1 MGKAKR
7 SKKNKRNNN
16 KSKQSNNHGGPMDIP
31 DGVNLAGEGSAGI
44 LGRIRHGDPRV
55 RLGAMT
61 ALSAT
66 ILDADS
72 LIAAAA
78 TSTASGSEEGSHA
91 SSSKKKKPI
100 SDALLKAISERVL
113 DPDTAVAVNAAGCI
127 SNYAAF
133 SADVEEN
140 NATATSSGTRNPAV
154 LGGLGE
160 VLLGRIVQCQKDI
173 TRYGRELAALS
184 QTAAAAASANAS
196 SAGGD
201 MNIKTAGNAANK
213 MGKCMRRLEEQ
224 WTLAHLCLEGLAGLV
239 ERSPMALERFGGA
252 GHHANLVG
260 GTIGISYLA
269 GQFLQSTSSSF
280 NVAAASFAADAGID
294 EATTKAVSDAACSA
308 ARCMHSALDEN
319 PALLQSVLD
328 ASISTTCAGGGAAA
342 PPPPLQ
348 VLLSVVSSGSM
359 PALARLHS
367 AGALITA
374 RHLLPQTIVGDTT
387 SSTATSTPNTGTTA
401 SDLQSKL
408 NEMDGIL
415 SAHVLPLLT
424 QYLQYQ
430 PTIAAAL
437 IARVSST
444 QRERDA
450 ELEDVKVERE
460 VQEAVEHRKESARSI
475 ARRQKVVKEEKKAA
489 EQAAREA
496 VARGSAVA
504 MMEDSVGAA
513 SINASATSP
522 SLVSTESDQKGES
535 DVVESAED
543 LYDRAVKAWRA
554 SCLPL
559 MLAVEVAA
567 NLCAGSGPT
576 NGESG
581 DQNVDEADDMMWD
594 SDDETDL
601 LVASA
606 RAAHADGNREA
617 LAAVAAARDEK
628 LFGEIVRLNIPTRV
642 VEIVRSIILSHAADE
657 SSMPDIAI
665 DDLVELLSKCGVCG
679 GNAAGSIHAWAERK
693 EESKQL
699 WDLLCGIART
709 PFGPSDTNDLNI
721 AGKAAAISI
730 MLALL
735 RNRPGLIS
743 SVGEEDLKTVL
754 ALLLGDSTCADA
766 RRDCVAILG
775 ILCSKPHPPVVNGM
789 VCDAFLSVLA
799 REDEE
804 VAIISEILDVIM
816 DVYSADDVDEGN
828 HEAIFRQKNVLAALK
843 AILPNFKRRITLERG
858 KVDAES
864 FEMLMECALNTK
876 RFIAYK
882 SGM

>member
-16 KSKQSNNHGGPMDIP
+16 KSKQSNNHGGPMAIP
-31 DGVNLAGEGSAGI
+31 DGVNLAGEGTAGI

-78 TSTASGSEEGSHA
+78 TASGSEEGSHA
-91 SSSKKKKPI
+91 SSSKKKKSI

-140 NATATSSGTRNPAV
+140 NATATSSSTRNPAV

-160 VLLGRIVQCQKDI
+160 VLLGRISQCQKDI
-173 TRYGRELAALS
+173 TSYGQELTALS
-184 QTAAAAASANAS
+184 QTAAAAVSANAG

-213 MGKCMRRLEEQ
+213 MEKCMRRLEEQ

-252 GHHANLVG
+252 GHRVNLVG

-269 GQFLQSTSSSF
+269 GQFLQPTSSSF
-280 NVAAASFAADAGID
+280 NVAAASCAVDAGID

-328 ASISTTCAGGGAAA
+328 ASISTTCAGAAA
-342 PPPPLQ
+342 PLQ
-348 VLLSVVSSGSM
+348 VLLSVVNSGSM

-374 RHLLPQTIVGDTT
+374 RHLLPRTIIGDAT
-387 SSTATSTPNTGTTA
+387 STATSTPNTGATA

-408 NEMDGIL
+408 NEMDGML

-437 IARVSST
+437 IARISST
-444 QRERDA
+444 QSDRDA
-450 ELEDVKVERE
+450 ELEDVKVERD
-460 VQEAVEHRKESARSI
+460 VQKAVEHRKESARSI
-475 ARRQKVVKEEKKAA
+475 ARRQKVAKEEKNAA

-496 VARGSAVA
+496 AAHGSAAA
-504 MMEDSVGAA
+504 MMEDSVGSA
-513 SINASATSP
+513 SISSSATSP
-522 SLVSTESDQKGES
+522 TLVSTESDQKDES

-567 NLCAGSGPT
+567 NLCAGSGPS

-581 DQNVDEADDMMWD
+581 DQDVDEGDDMMWD

-601 LVASA
+601 IVASA
-606 RAAHADGNREA
+606 RAQADGNREA
-617 LAAVAAARDEK
+617 LAAAAAARDEK
-628 LFGEIVRLNIPTRV
+628 LFGEIVRLNIPTRA
-642 VEIVRSIILSHAADE
+642 VEIVRSIISSHAADA
-657 SSMPDIAI
+657 SSMPEIAS

-679 GNAAGSIHAWAERK
+679 GNAAGSIYAWAGSK

-699 WDLLCGIART
+699 WSILCGVART

-743 SVGEEDLKTVL
+743 SVGEEDLKSVL
-754 ALLLGDSTCADA
+754 ALLLGDSTCTDA
-766 RRDCVAILG
+766 RRDCVALLG
-775 ILCSKPHPPVVNGM
+775 VLCSESHPAVVNGM

-804 VAIISEILDVIM
+804 VAIISEILDAIM
-816 DVYSADDVDEGN
+816 DVYSADDGDEGN
-828 HEAIFRQKNVLAALK
+828 HEATFRQKNVLAALK

-882 SGM
+882 SGK